1 MSTQRRESRWR
12 RMSCIESAKALGH
25 TNPALIA
32 RNTYADASGGTA
44 PPASSASFHPSDED
58 LSPGAPEWLAT
69 NSLQLG
75 YRIVRLFQIVRQEVR
90 QFSPPFVAGAGA
102 ATGTPAIHGSSPPH
116 IPSPTGYACIH
127 STLPWVP
134 AG

>member
-44 PPASSASFHPSDED
+44 PPASSAR
-58 LSPGAPEWLAT
+58 LAT